1 MTNLNKPR
9 FIISTLLL
17 ISITTI
23 VFNNLKQSS
32 IIFSSM
38 QLAIS
43 EYLGWFIILTA
54 NSFLLFS
61 IYLLFTK
68 YKNIRLGGIN
78 AKPAYTYTNWIA
90 MLFSAGLGIGLLFY
104 GVAEP
109 IGNLNDYPEMLDNDI
124 SYNRRSEVVKYI
136 EEKYKGRTSKILT
149 LNTLSGKLC
158 MKECG
163 KIVAELNETEV
174 NQISDS
180 IPKQFGK
187 VARLEVAYDE
197 SESFKKHAD
206 KYPKAFH
213 IAKKLEGLVKN
224 TGVHPSGISICYYQ
238 QSDIMPLQKTNDGS
252 LVSGYDMDDVA
263 SLSVKFDILGLRT
276 LSVVNDVW

>member
-1 MTNLNKPR
+1 MKNLNKPR

-54 NSFLLFS
+54 NGFLLFS

-68 YKNIRLGGIN
+68 YKKIRLGGIN

-124 SYNRRSEVVKYI
+124 SYNAGKALS
-136 EEKYKGRTSKILT
+136 LT
-149 LNTLSGKLC
+149 NLHWGLHGWAVYAALGLC
-158 MKECG
+158 FAFSSYNK
-163 KIVAELNETEV
+163 A
-174 NQISDS
+174 
-180 IPKQFGK
+180 
-187 VARLEVAYDE
+187 
-197 SESFKKHAD
+197 
-206 KYPKAFH
+206 KAFRVSS
-213 IAKKLEGLVKN
+213 LLGN
-224 TGVHPSGISICYYQ
+224 TVRQ
-238 QSDIMPLQKTNDGS
+238 
-252 LVSGYDMDDVA
+252 
-263 SLSVKFDILGLRT
+263 
-276 LSVVNDVW
+276 